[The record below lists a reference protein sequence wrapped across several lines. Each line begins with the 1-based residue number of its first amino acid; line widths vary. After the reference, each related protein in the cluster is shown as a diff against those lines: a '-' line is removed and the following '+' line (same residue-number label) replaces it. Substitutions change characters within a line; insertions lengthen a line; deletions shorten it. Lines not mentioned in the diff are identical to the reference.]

1 MKGDI
6 VVVNFPFSDLT
17 ESKKR
22 PALILKKISGTD
34 LILCQITSNSY
45 QSSEEV
51 IITNDFL
58 SKGKLK
64 KHSYVRFTKLFTADT
79 SLIQYKLGKV
89 NNNKLT
95 EILNKLNEYLISDQ
109 NEIPQTY

>member
-1 MKGDI
+1 MERFVSGDI

-22 PALILKKISGTD
+22 PALVLKNIAGTD
-34 LILCQITSNSY
+34 LILCQVTSNSY

-58 SKGKLK
+58 LEGKLK
-64 KHSYVRFTKLFTADT
+64 KPSYVRFTKLFTADE
-79 SLIQYKLGKV
+79 SLIQYKLGNV

-95 EILNKLNEYLISDQ
+95 EILNKLHEYLISD
-109 NEIPQTY
+109 